1 MESCTHVFQISGLKA
16 RDKKSGLVRGIQQLG
31 GKHIGGSVYENT
43 CTHLIIPKV
52 LPSEKFMAACAAGK
66 WVVTPDYVLDSV
78 KKGSWLAEG
87 PYEVALSTASKT
99 PFYPVKQWREK
110 VASGK
115 ISGAFQGWTV
125 LLMVQKP
132 TRRAMFTRLLK
143 AGGAEVY
150 DFPPPSDTS
159 ISHVLAKP
167 FTENSRFRSAPCYP
181 VSFLVQHLF
190 GSIHVDMNFSITDDD
205 AIMKPH
211 VVDLSTLE
219 AEVKNY
225 VLKQEGFPRLLYPQF
240 SAFYEPHHSESQV
253 LETVLRNVGS
263 MIECGLFN
271 EALESLG
278 SAVFPGLLPPA
289 SYLKSLLKYAQWGM
303 ATPAFLMKL
312 NMVMDRL
319 LIVNPPWQA
328 PNTAQRYF
336 TQVLQCPRCKMG
348 LWPFLA
354 TAISYCLS
362 SGDTCHPLPGP
373 ALPTLVQ
380 FHHDIL
386 ALFLRIF
393 QGELQSVIARDFV
406 LDQEMRAASASTSG
420 SLLYGTFW
428 TVLERS
434 TLLSSNVKKLLRLI
448 VQAASVDYTE
458 KDEKGKLCVANTLL
472 ELLSVLVEFWFL
484 QHFKLNQSLVQKGLK
499 DLSEHLAVIS
509 QDLSPSVL
517 AELVTMVHSSRLK
530 LMLADAIFRNL
541 CCRQGFTVGDEPLSL
556 NKMVFTY
563 LPALGSLAQS
573 LYGTPFRNGPTSHS
587 CTSQGTGCRPEN
599 TAVNETCSEK
609 ENIPR
614 GLNRVNAAGETLLH
628 RACKRN
634 QVEMVLQILALPG
647 TDIDVKDHAGW
658 TPLHEACNHGSVEC
672 VEALLRHYPTPVLN
686 SQVGGVSPLYDALLN
701 GHVDIAKILLEHAG
715 SVLLWQTDNAGQ
727 TPLDLVSAPSQ
738 RAELLRCAQVGDSK
752 CLRNKDAEVS
762 NLPLMEAGSTLL
774 AVLMISYLQEMGLSL
789 QMQSSDKPHSLCY
802 RLVRALEKESLQKV
816 TESWTDQRAVRLVQ
830 DVETLWEMSSGRYLW
845 QVSEC
850 VRKCKGETTLFL
862 MEKLEDLSSW
872 AKALIA
878 DL

>member
-647 TDIDVKDHAGW
+647 TDIDVK
-658 TPLHEACNHGSVEC
+658 
-672 VEALLRHYPTPVLN
+672 
-686 SQVGGVSPLYDALLN
+686 
-701 GHVDIAKILLEHAG
+701 G